1 MHGAVAFAVL
11 TFVPDVLFHR
21 RVVLLLFSVRIQ
33 NDIRGSFIGE
43 RRGQYEK
50 GLPKEV
56 SLCENAGCHDWLRG
70 QNVIEHI
77 VRLVLQGMLR
87 QGEVVNRFKEEGES
101 APSFGFFPLLLVL
114 SERIEKVIQLVSE

>member
-1 MHGAVAFAVL
+1 M
-11 TFVPDVLFHR
+11 
-21 RVVLLLFSVRIQ
+21 
-33 NDIRGSFIGE
+33 
-43 RRGQYEK
+43 
-50 GLPKEV
+50 
-56 SLCENAGCHDWLRG
+56 
-70 QNVIEHI
+70 IEHI